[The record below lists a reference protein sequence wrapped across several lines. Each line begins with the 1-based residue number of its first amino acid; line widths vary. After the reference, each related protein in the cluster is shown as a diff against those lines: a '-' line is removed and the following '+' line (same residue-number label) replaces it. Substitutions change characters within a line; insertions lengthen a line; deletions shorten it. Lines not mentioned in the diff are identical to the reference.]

1 MRLRARASIPIAGFF
16 AGALAAVILTAPA
29 SAAPWCAN
37 TADIGGFL
45 QDCSYFTFGQCLATI
60 RGLTGYCSANPRVEA
75 LPYPPPPRHRKRHPR
90 PHS

>member
-1 MRLRARASIPIAGFF
+1 MAIAGLF
-16 AGALAAVILTAPA
+16 AGAFGAMMLTTPA

-60 RGLTGYCSANPRVEA
+60 HGLTGYCSANPRAEV

-90 PHS
+90 ARY